1 MKSIKNALMIGLA
14 PVLVL
19 FSQSGTN
26 AQEIA
31 QSVVQSDDSPFNAL
45 VGRKRVRRQT
55 TSNRRYQ
62 IDRYVLAAD
71 DRTLLFEA
79 RANEARV
86 QFLCS
91 DDDRRLDCLL
101 DTELPSPEIIQL
113 TATRGPRGD
122 VIYKNSHGD
131 TLLRIASYGGATVFW
146 PGSFEGSAASKSFG
160 DDPPL
165 KLPSADI
172 EVVSRRAKAA
182 TAYISAKTGAPIVF
196 NVDVARSNGA
206 GDFGVLADAVLRTA
220 AGIGS
225 VAKDPTGAAIISN
238 RISQVQFVGRESPA
252 VELSGDALVV
262 GYSPTDDLDG
272 RPSSATVSRYLEETL

>member
-1 MKSIKNALMIGLA
+1 MKSIRNALMIGLA
-14 PVLVL
+14 PIVVLCAR
-19 FSQSGTN
+19 SEAS
-26 AQEIA
+26 AQETA

-45 VGRKRVRRQT
+45 VGRKRVQRKT
-55 TSNRRYQ
+55 TSSRGYQ
-62 IDRYVLAAD
+62 IDRYVLATD
-71 DRTLLFEA
+71 DRTLLFEE

-91 DDDRRLDCLL
+91 EEDRRLDCVL
-101 DTELPSPEIIQL
+101 DTESPAPEIIQL

-131 TLLRIASYGGATVFW
+131 ALLRIASYGGATVFW

-172 EVVSRRAKAA
+172 DIVSRRIKAA
-182 TAYISAKTGAPIVF
+182 TAYISARTGAPIVF
-196 NVDVARSNGA
+196 NVEVARSNGA

-220 AGIGS
+220 SGIDA
-225 VAKDPTGAAIISN
+225 VAKDSTGAVIISN
-238 RISQVQFVGRESPA
+238 RISQVQFVRRQYP
-252 VELSGDALVV
+252 VLELDGDTLVV
-262 GYSPTDDLDG
+262 GYSPSDDLNG